1 MRTAT
6 VRRAVKAGK
15 VRESRNRC
23 GSRKAS
29 TSNVMIRTGC
39 AFQRAGLKCA
49 GGGKCFGCE
58 WRSAR
63 DRMGERVAFFV
74 V

>member
-6 VRRAVKAGK
+6 VRRAVKPGK
-15 VRESRNRC
+15 VRESRNAC

-29 TSNVMIRTGC
+29 TSNVMIRAGC
-39 AFQRAGLKCA
+39 AFKRAGLKCRGLNCA
-49 GGGKCFGCE
+49 GCE